1 MSGIIS
7 FQKFHSLLSIPR
19 TTDDIPYS
27 ESNCLVSILDPVA
40 QISSFKM
47 ASFAHQMEKTFPS
60 NSDYLVLHRILG
72 NVSESVAQAGSWESY
87 SLNPQVIKA
96 FKSKKLKQVLMRRLN
111 ITNFSTSVKI
121 YIEVLERYMIEKRL
135 RNGYFIYSEIESKQC
150 TEVERTSNIL
160 RLLK

>member
-1 MSGIIS
+1 
-7 FQKFHSLLSIPR
+7 
-19 TTDDIPYS
+19 
-27 ESNCLVSILDPVA
+27 
-40 QISSFKM
+40 
-47 ASFAHQMEKTFPS
+47 
-60 NSDYLVLHRILG
+60 VLHRILG